1 MNSPTPASRPT
12 LERRGAGVSRFC
24 GNTAETRAWLALAR
38 MPGVPPAE
46 IRAAIDAAGSAAEVV
61 RSIIDGS
68 DPRGLPRAV
77 CEALGVAAR
86 RPDPAVERWLDDPRH
101 HLLAYGDADYPAALA
116 TITGPPLVLYVDG
129 DVDVL
134 HLPQLAIVGSRR
146 PTPAG
151 RELAHRFGAEFG
163 RAGLAVTSGLALGI
177 DAAAHRG
184 ALAGGGRTVAV
195 CGTGLGS
202 VYPPEHAALAREIA
216 DRGALV
222 SEFPLDFP
230 PRAAHFPQRNRVIS
244 GLSLG
249 VLVVEAAL
257 RSGSL
262 ITARMAGEQGRAV
275 FAVPGSTHNPMARG
289 CHRLIR
295 DGAQLVESAGD
306 VVSDLDFGLVWPGSA
321 PCPEAPRAGR
331 AAAGQLDRGREMLL
345 NALGFDPVDLDTL
358 VERTGLE
365 AQVLSA
371 RLLVLEIEGEV
382 ESRGGRFCRASSGRS
397 S

>member
-1 MNSPTPASRPT
+1 M
-12 LERRGAGVSRFC
+12 ERRGAGVSRFC
-24 GNTAETRAWLALAR
+24 SDAAETHAWLALSR
-38 MPGVPPAE
+38 LPCVPPAD
-46 IRAAIDAAGSAAEVV
+46 IRAAIDAAGGAAGLV
-61 RSIIDGS
+61 RSLIDGS
-68 DPRGLPRAV
+68 DDLSLPPVTRETLR
-77 CEALGVAAR
+77 EATR
-86 RPDPAVERWLDDPRH
+86 RPDAAVERWLDDPRH
-101 HLLAYGDADYPAALA
+101 HLLTYGDAGYPAALA
-116 TITGPPLVLYVDG
+116 KITGPPLVLYVDG
-129 DVDVL
+129 DVDAL

-146 PTPAG
+146 PTSAG

-184 ALAGGGRTVAV
+184 ALSGGGRTVAV

-202 VYPPEHAALAREIA
+202 VYPPEHARLAREIA
-216 DRGALV
+216 DQGALV

-230 PRAAHFPQRNRVIS
+230 PRASHFPQRNRVIS

-275 FAVPGSTHNPMARG
+275 FALPGSVHNPMARG

-295 DGAQLVESAGD
+295 DGAVLVESPGD
-306 VVSDLDFGLVWPGSA
+306 VVAELDFGLVSPDAA
-321 PCPEAPRAGR
+321 PCPDAQEAGESSAGR
-331 AAAGQLDRGREMLL
+331 LDRGREMLL

-358 VERTGLE
+358 VERTGLG

-371 RLLVLEIEGEV
+371 RLLMLEIEGEV
-382 ESRGGRFCRASSGRS
+382 ESRGGRFCRASTGRS

>member
-1 MNSPTPASRPT
+1 MD
-12 LERRGAGVSRFC
+12 RRGAGVLRFC

-38 MPGVPPAE
+38 LPCVPPAD
-46 IRAAIDAAGSAAEVV
+46 IRAAIDAAGGAAELV
-61 RSIIDGS
+61 RALIDGC
-68 DPRGLPRAV
+68 DDRGLPPAVRATLRT
-77 CEALGVAAR
+77 ATR
-86 RPDPAVERWLDDPRH
+86 RPDTAVERWLECPRH
-101 HLLAYGDADYPAALA
+101 HLVAYGDADYPEALA
-116 TITGPPLVLYVDG
+116 KITGPPLVLYVDG
-129 DVDVL
+129 DVDAL

-146 PTPAG
+146 PTTAG
-151 RELAHRFGAEFG
+151 RELAYRFGAEFG

-184 ALAGGGRTVAV
+184 ALSAGGRTLAV

-202 VYPPEHAALAREIA
+202 VYPPEHAGLAREIA
-216 DRGALV
+216 DHGALV

-230 PRAAHFPQRNRVIS
+230 PRASHFPQRNRVIS

-275 FAVPGSTHNPMARG
+275 FAVPGSIHNPMARG

-295 DGAQLVESAGD
+295 DGAVLVEASGDIIAELDFSLVSPDAATCPDARQAGD
-306 VVSDLDFGLVWPGSA
+306 SPAS
-321 PCPEAPRAGR
+321 P
-331 AAAGQLDRGREMLL
+331 LDRGREMLL
-345 NALGFDPVDLDTL
+345 NAVGFDPVDLDTL

-371 RLLVLEIEGEV
+371 RLLMLEIEGEV